1 MLKTI
6 LFLLL
11 LSTGWGA
18 AQTTPAATNF
28 VAGGRVLILENSI
41 MSLPTARA
49 TLIVGSL
56 TRTNGFYV
64 GDFRVKVFPYF
75 FKSDWGRLAINVPDK
90 EMAAVNQGK
99 TTAIT
104 GTSTSTKNGVVR
116 RIEITAMP
124 KDGNHGT
131 VSLWFMVGDQKMIF
145 NPAYHFGDKAPAPA
159 KTPSPPS
166 IATSLRQ
173 E

>member
-11 LSTGWGA
+11 LATSWGA
-18 AQTTPAATNF
+18 AQTAPSATNF
-28 VAGGRVLILENSI
+28 VVGDRVLILENST
-41 MSLPTARA
+41 MPLPTARA
-49 TLIVGSL
+49 TLIIGSL
-56 TRTNGFYV
+56 TRTNGVYV

-116 RIEITAMP
+116 RIGITAMP
-124 KDGNHGT
+124 KDGDHGT
-131 VSLWFMVGDQKMIF
+131 VSLWFIVGDQKMIF
-145 NPAYHFGDKAPAPA
+145 NPAYHFASSALTSTNALKPAL
-159 KTPSPPS
+159 T
-166 IATSLRQ
+166 TSLR
-173 E
+173 